1 MDIKNI
7 ISLLSVL
14 SYFIFVLMG
23 ADIKKNYLLYT
34 VFLFPFMDLF
44 ITTQDW
50 GGYKV
55 FDIISYFTV
64 ILLIGKPK
72 NWRSI
77 NTLYTATSF
86 LLMVVLIVGSLHSE
100 FIARSFVFLSQFVT
114 VFIYASILVRQLH
127 QEPTFIYDIL
137 KGLKFSCLFSLGFLA
152 LQLIF
157 GLSVALYKL
166 NLNASAYDSIIR
178 YPSYFEDPQKYGQFL
193 AMSSFIFLI
202 ENPAKKI
209 NSLIGQALF
218 FLVIIALFL
227 TGVRAAFTGLCVGM
241 IILFLFGDKKY
252 KILGIACAVIVI
264 ITAVFFAN
272 HFAIFNRG
280 ADVNDTASVRYA
292 YWEGAYKI
300 FLQNPLLGIG
310 IGNYQNY
317 VSLHAQDQFWL
328 FFGTYEYMDHPESG
342 YLKLLVEFGVLG
354 FILLLFLIFVPVIN
368 AFYVIINPVFADGK
382 KILLFVSASLICW
395 LVAFVT
401 VYSFSD
407 LRIGI
412 FVVTLISILISS
424 SYGSANYKYDEN

>member
-1 MDIKNI
+1 
-7 ISLLSVL
+7 
-14 SYFIFVLMG
+14 
-23 ADIKKNYLLYT
+23 
-34 VFLFPFMDLF
+34 MDLF

-72 NWRSI
+72 NLISLR
-77 NTLYTATSF
+77 TFYTAVSL
-86 LLMVVLIVGSLHSE
+86 LLMVVLIIGGLHSE
-100 FIARSFVFLSQFVT
+100 FIARSFVFLSQFIT

-127 QEPTFIYDIL
+127 QEPTFIYDVL
-137 KGLKFSCLFSLGFLA
+137 KGLKFSCLFSLAFLA
-152 LQLIF
+152 MQLIF

-209 NSLIGQALF
+209 NSLINPALF
-218 FLVIIALFL
+218 FLVIVALFL

-241 IILFLFGDKKY
+241 IIIFIFGDKKY
-252 KILGIACAVIVI
+252 KLLGIACTAVVI
-264 ITAVFFAN
+264 ITAVFFSN

-292 YWEGAYKI
+292 YWAGAFKI
-300 FLQNPLLGIG
+300 FLQNPFLGIG
-310 IGNYQNY
+310 IGNYQSY
-317 VSLHAQDQFWL
+317 VSLHSQDQFWL

-354 FILLLFLIFVPVIN
+354 FILLLFLIFLPIIN
-368 AFYVIINPVFADGK
+368 AFRVIINPVFANEK
-382 KILLFVSASLICW
+382 KLLLFVSASLICW

-412 FVVTLISILISS
+412 FVVTLVSILISPPHIS
-424 SYGSANYKYDEN
+424 PFYTSDEI

>member
-1 MDIKNI
+1 
-7 ISLLSVL
+7 
-14 SYFIFVLMG
+14 MG
-23 ADIKKNYLLYT
+23 TDIKKNYLLYT
-34 VFLFPFMDLF
+34 VFLLPFMDLF
-44 ITTQDW
+44 ISTQNW

-72 NWRSI
+72 NTS
-77 NTLYTATSF
+77 NLATLYISISLF
-86 LLMVVLIVGSLHSE
+86 LMVVLIVGCLHSE
-100 FIARSFVFLSQFVT
+100 FITKSFVFLSQFIT
-114 VFIYASILVRQLH
+114 VFIYASILIKQLKE
-127 QEPTFIYDIL
+127 EPNFIYEIL
-137 KGLKFSCLFSLGFLA
+137 KGLKFSCLFSLAFLA
-152 LQLIF
+152 MQLIF
-157 GLSVALYKL
+157 GLSMALYKL

-209 NSLIGQALF
+209 NSLINPALF
-218 FLVIIALFL
+218 VLVIIALFL
-227 TGVRAAFTGLCVGM
+227 TGVRAAFSGLCVGM
-241 IILFLFGDKKY
+241 FIIFIFGGKKY
-252 KILGIACAVIVI
+252 KLLGIACVVVVV
-264 ITAVFFAN
+264 ITAVFFSN

-292 YWEGAYKI
+292 YWAGAFKI
-300 FLQNPLLGIG
+300 FLQNPFLGIG

-317 VSLHAQDQFWL
+317 VSLHSQDQYWL

-342 YLKLLVEFGVLG
+342 YLKLLVEFGIFG
-354 FILLLFLIFVPVIN
+354 FILLLSLIFLPVIN
-368 AFYVIINPVFADGK
+368 AFRAIINPIFVTEK
-382 KILLFVSASLICW
+382 NILLFISASLICW

-412 FVVTLISILISS
+412 FIVTLVSILISP
-424 SYGSANYKYDEN
+424 SYIAPFYTTDEI

>member
-7 ISLLSVL
+7 ISLLSVF

-23 ADIKKNYLLYT
+23 TDIKKNYLLYT

-55 FDIISYFTV
+55 FDIISYFTI

-72 NWRSI
+72 NLISLR
-77 NTLYTATSF
+77 TFYTAVSL
-86 LLMVVLIVGSLHSE
+86 LLMVVLIIGSLHSE
-100 FIARSFVFLSQFVT
+100 FIARSFVFLSQFIT
-114 VFIYASILVRQLH
+114 VFIYAGILVRQLH
-127 QEPTFIYDIL
+127 KEPAFIYDIL
-137 KGLKFSCLFSLGFLA
+137 KGLKFSCLFSLAFLTM
-152 LQLIF
+152 QLIF

-209 NSLIGQALF
+209 NNLISPALF
-218 FLVIIALFL
+218 FLVIFALFL

-241 IILFLFGDKKY
+241 IILFVFGDKKY
-252 KILGIACAVIVI
+252 KLLGIACTAIVIV
-264 ITAVFFAN
+264 TAIFFSN

-292 YWEGAYKI
+292 YWAGAFKI
-300 FLQNPLLGIG
+300 FIQNPLLGIG

-342 YLKLLVEFGVLG
+342 YLKLLVEFGILG
-354 FILLLFLIFVPVIN
+354 FILLLLLIFLPIIN
-368 AFYVIINPVFADGK
+368 AFRVIINPFFVNEK

-412 FVVTLISILISS
+412 FVVTLISILISPPHIS
-424 SYGSANYKYDEN
+424 SFYTSDEI

>member
-7 ISLLSVL
+7 ISLLSVF

-23 ADIKKNYLLYT
+23 TDIKKNYLLYA

-72 NWRSI
+72 NLVSLR
-77 NTLYTATSF
+77 TFYTAVSL
-86 LLMVVLIVGSLHSE
+86 LLMVVLIVGGLHSE
-100 FIARSFVFLSQFVT
+100 FIARSFVFLSQFIT

-127 QEPTFIYDIL
+127 REPTFIYEVL
-137 KGLKFSCLFSLGFLA
+137 KGLKFSCLFSLAFLA
-152 LQLIF
+152 MQLIF

-209 NSLIGQALF
+209 NSLINPALF
-218 FLVIIALFL
+218 FLVIVALFL

-241 IILFLFGDKKY
+241 IIIFIFGERKY
-252 KILGIACAVIVI
+252 KLLGFACSVVVI
-264 ITAVFFAN
+264 ITAVFFSN

-280 ADVNDTASVRYA
+280 ADVHDTANVRYA
-292 YWEGAYKI
+292 YWAGAFKI
-300 FLQNPLLGIG
+300 FLQNPFLGIG
-310 IGNYQNY
+310 IGNYQSY
-317 VSLHAQDQFWL
+317 VSLHSQDQFWL

-354 FILLLFLIFVPVIN
+354 FILLLLLIFLPIIKS
-368 AFYVIINPVFADGK
+368 FRVIINPISGNEK
-382 KILLFVSASLICW
+382 KTLLFISASLICW

-412 FVVTLISILISS
+412 FVVTLVSILISPPHIS
-424 SYGSANYKYDEN
+424 PFYTSDEI

>member
-1 MDIKNI
+1 
-7 ISLLSVL
+7 
-14 SYFIFVLMG
+14 MG
-23 ADIKKNYLLYT
+23 TDIKKNYLLYT

-55 FDIISYFTV
+55 FDIISYFTI

-72 NWRSI
+72 NLISLR
-77 NTLYTATSF
+77 TFYTAVSL
-86 LLMVVLIVGSLHSE
+86 LLMVVLIIGSLHSE
-100 FIARSFVFLSQFVT
+100 FIARSFVFLSQFIT
-114 VFIYASILVRQLH
+114 VFIYAGILVRQLH
-127 QEPTFIYDIL
+127 KEPAFIYDIL
-137 KGLKFSCLFSLGFLA
+137 KGLKFSCLFSLAFLTM
-152 LQLIF
+152 QLIF

-209 NSLIGQALF
+209 NNLISPALF
-218 FLVIIALFL
+218 FLVIFALFL

-241 IILFLFGDKKY
+241 IILFVFGDKKY
-252 KILGIACAVIVI
+252 KLLGIACTAIVIV
-264 ITAVFFAN
+264 TAIFFSN

-292 YWEGAYKI
+292 YWAGAFKI
-300 FLQNPLLGIG
+300 FIQNPLLGIG

-342 YLKLLVEFGVLG
+342 YLKLLVEFGILG
-354 FILLLFLIFVPVIN
+354 FILLLLLIFLPIIN
-368 AFYVIINPVFADGK
+368 AFRVIINPFFVNEK

-412 FVVTLISILISS
+412 FVVTLISILISPPHIS
-424 SYGSANYKYDEN
+424 SFYTSDEI